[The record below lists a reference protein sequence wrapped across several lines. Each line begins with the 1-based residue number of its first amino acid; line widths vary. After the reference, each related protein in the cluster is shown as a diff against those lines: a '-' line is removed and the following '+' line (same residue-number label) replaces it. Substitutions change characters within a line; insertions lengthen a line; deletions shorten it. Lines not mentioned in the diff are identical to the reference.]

1 MALDNFI
8 PEIWSTQLLTNLHND
23 LVFGRVFNS
32 DYQGEIASAGDTV
45 RIHSVGPVSVSD
57 YTKNSDHGAPEAL
70 DDSEVVLNITQ
81 SKMFNFQVDDVDRVQ
96 QSPKMMAAAMQEA
109 AFALANTADS
119 FLATTLDAG
128 VPAGNV
134 LPDVVAN
141 APTGSGA
148 YGNLYEA
155 FVDLGVVLDENNTPV
170 AGRFAVVSPRV
181 YGVLLKDPRFV
192 SFGTADNRGVISNR
206 SVGVVNQFE
215 ILVSNKVPVGDGSN
229 PQVLAGHTW
238 ACTYAQ
244 QISQVK
250 AYEPEKRF
258 ADAVKGLHLYGAK
271 VIRPAL
277 LAKVEVDVTP

>member
-23 LVFGRVFNS
+23 LVFGRVFNT
-32 DYQGEIASAGDTV
+32 DYQGEIAQAGDTV
-45 RIHSVGPVSVSD
+45 RIHSVGPVSVSN
-57 YTKNSDHGAPEAL
+57 YTKNNDHGAPEAL
-70 DDSEVVLNITQ
+70 DDSEVVLNITE

-96 QSPKMMAAAMQEA
+96 QSPKMMSAAMREA
-109 AFALANTADS
+109 AFGLANVADS

-128 VPAGNV
+128 TPGGNT
-134 LPDVVAN
+134 LADVTAN
-141 APTGSGA
+141 TSSTWGA
-148 YGNLYEA
+148 LYEA
-155 FVDLGVVLDENNTPV
+155 FVDLGVVLDENNCPV
-170 AGRFAVVSPRV
+170 DGRYAVLSPRV

-192 SFGTADNRGVISNR
+192 SFGTNENRGTISNR
-206 SVGVVNQFE
+206 AVGTINQFE
-215 ILVSNKVPVGDGSN
+215 ILVSNKVPVGNGGN

-238 ACTYAQ
+238 AATYAQ

-250 AYEPEKRF
+250 AYQPEKRF

-271 VIRPAL
+271 IVRPAL